1 MESENERAIERRLA
15 DLEHEVARLF
25 ALAEGRIDVVPS
37 DAPDPSGAPG
47 SSDVPGSSE
56 LADVPDVQG
65 AGAVPDAADTPAG
78 ADDPLWF
85 VNELGRRVP
94 GAVMMAGAVDTAAG
108 PVRWQYG
115 LMADALL
122 SQDWS
127 DLARPL
133 EALGHPARIELVRQV
148 LRGAHT
154 TAELLQLEHLASS
167 GQLYHHLRQLVA
179 AGWLVS
185 PRRGYYEVPAARV
198 VPLLVLTMIASS

>member
-1 MESENERAIERRLA
+1 MEPDTASAIERRLT
-15 DLEHEVARLF
+15 DLENEVARLS
-25 ALAEGRIDVVPS
+25 ALAEPAAAPS
-37 DAPDPSGAPG
+37 AGAADEGAAERDIEHANADAPDA
-47 SSDVPGSSE
+47 
-56 LADVPDVQG
+56 
-65 AGAVPDAADTPAG
+65 DAAPAG
-78 ADDPLWF
+78 SDDPLWF
-85 VNELGRRVP
+85 VNELGRRAP

-115 LMADALL
+115 LMADGLL
-122 SQDWS
+122 SEDWS

-148 LRGAHT
+148 MRGAHT

-167 GQLYHHLRQLVA
+167 GQLYHHLRQLVS

-185 PRRGYYEVPAARV
+185 PRRGHYEVPAARV

>member
-1 MESENERAIERRLA
+1 MEPDTASAIERRLT
-15 DLEHEVARLF
+15 DLENEVARLS
-25 ALAEGRIDVVPS
+25 ALAEPAADPS
-37 DAPDPSGAPG
+37 AGAADEGAAERVIEHANADAPDA
-47 SSDVPGSSE
+47 
-56 LADVPDVQG
+56 
-65 AGAVPDAADTPAG
+65 DAAAAG
-78 ADDPLWF
+78 SDDPLWF
-85 VNELGRRVP
+85 VNELGRRAP

-115 LMADALL
+115 LMADGLL
-122 SQDWS
+122 SEDWS

-148 LRGAHT
+148 MRGAHT

-167 GQLYHHLRQLVA
+167 GQLYHHLRQLVS

>member
-1 MESENERAIERRLA
+1 MEPDTASAIERRLTE
-15 DLEHEVARLF
+15 LEQEVARLST
-25 ALAEGRIDVVPS
+25 LADAAAHAADERAAAFDIESADAGANPDAASAGPGDPAAAGS
-37 DAPDPSGAPG
+37 DAP
-47 SSDVPGSSE
+47 
-56 LADVPDVQG
+56 
-65 AGAVPDAADTPAG
+65 AAT
-78 ADDPLWF
+78 DDPLWF
-85 VNELGRRVP
+85 VNELGRRAP

-115 LMADALL
+115 LMADGLL
-122 SQDWS
+122 SEGWS

-148 LRGAHT
+148 MRGAHT

-167 GQLYHHLRQLVA
+167 GQLYHHLRQLVT

-198 VPLLVLTMIASS
+198 VPLLVLTMIAST

>member
-1 MESENERAIERRLA
+1 MEPDTASAIERRLTE
-15 DLEHEVARLF
+15 LEQEVARL
-25 ALAEGRIDVVPS
+25 S
-37 DAPDPSGAPG
+37 T
-47 SSDVPGSSE
+47 
-56 LADVPDVQG
+56 LADAAAHAADERAAAFDIESAD
-65 AGAVPDAADTPAG
+65 AGANPDAASAGPGGPPAAG
-78 ADDPLWF
+78 PDAPAATDDPLWF
-85 VNELGRRVP
+85 VNELGRRAP

-115 LMADALL
+115 LMADGLL
-122 SQDWS
+122 SEDWS
-127 DLARPL
+127 DLAHPL

-148 LRGAHT
+148 MRGAHT

-167 GQLYHHLRQLVA
+167 GQLYHHLRQLVT

>member
-1 MESENERAIERRLA
+1 MEPDTASAIERRLTELEQEVVRLSTLA
-15 DLEHEVARLF
+15 DAAAHAADERAAAFDIESAD
-25 ALAEGRIDVVPS
+25 AGANPDAASAGPGDPAAAGS
-37 DAPDPSGAPG
+37 DAP
-47 SSDVPGSSE
+47 
-56 LADVPDVQG
+56 
-65 AGAVPDAADTPAG
+65 AAT
-78 ADDPLWF
+78 DDPLWF
-85 VNELGRRVP
+85 VNELGRRAP

-115 LMADALL
+115 LMADGLL
-122 SQDWS
+122 SEDWS
-127 DLARPL
+127 DLAHPL

-148 LRGAHT
+148 MRGAHT

-167 GQLYHHLRQLVA
+167 GQLYHHLRQLVT

>member
-1 MESENERAIERRLA
+1 MEPDTASAIERRLT
-15 DLEHEVARLF
+15 DLENEVARLS
-25 ALAEGRIDVVPS
+25 ALAEPAAGHNADAAGEAAAESAIEHANLH
-37 DAPDPSGAPG
+37 APD
-47 SSDVPGSSE
+47 
-56 LADVPDVQG
+56 
-65 AGAVPDAADTPAG
+65 AGAAPVG
-78 ADDPLWF
+78 FDDPLWF
-85 VNELGRRVP
+85 VNELGRRAP
-94 GAVMMAGAVDTAAG
+94 GAVMMAGAVDTPAG

-115 LMADALL
+115 LMADGLL
-122 SQDWS
+122 SADWS

-148 LRGAHT
+148 MRGAHT

-167 GQLYHHLRQLVA
+167 GQLYHHLRQLVS

>member
-1 MESENERAIERRLA
+1 MEPDDQSTIERRLA
-15 DLEHEVARLF
+15 DLEHEVSRLS
-25 ALAEGRIDVVPS
+25 ALAAHPAAPADGAEPEAT
-37 DAPDPSGAPG
+37 DAGT
-47 SSDVPGSSE
+47 E
-56 LADVPDVQG
+56 
-65 AGAVPDAADTPAG
+65 PAG

-85 VNELGRRVP
+85 VNELGRRAP
-94 GAVMMAGAVDTAAG
+94 GAVMMAGAVETQSG

-115 LMADALL
+115 LHAEGLL
-122 SQDWS
+122 AHDWS

-148 LRGAHT
+148 MRGAHT

-167 GQLYHHLRQLVA
+167 GQLYHHLRQLVS

-185 PRRGYYEVPAARV
+185 PRRGHYEVPAARV

>member
-1 MESENERAIERRLA
+1 MEPDTASAIERRLT
-15 DLEHEVARLF
+15 DLENEVARLS
-25 ALAEGRIDVVPS
+25 ALAEPAADRSAETAATAAAAAAAAAAATEHPASGAQDAESAGS
-37 DAPDPSGAPG
+37 DAP
-47 SSDVPGSSE
+47 
-56 LADVPDVQG
+56 
-65 AGAVPDAADTPAG
+65 AA

-85 VNELGRRVP
+85 VNELGRRAP

-122 SQDWS
+122 SEEWS

-148 LRGAHT
+148 MRGAHT
-154 TAELLQLEHLASS
+154 TAELMQLEHLASS
-167 GQLYHHLRQLVA
+167 GQLYHHLRQLVS

-185 PRRGYYEVPAARV
+185 PRRGHYEVPAARV

>member
-1 MESENERAIERRLA
+1 MEPDDQSTIERRLA
-15 DLEHEVARLF
+15 DLEHEVARLS
-25 ALAEGRIDVVPS
+25 ALAAHPAASSDGAEPGAELQAS
-37 DAPDPSGAPG
+37 DAAPG
-47 SSDVPGSSE
+47 
-56 LADVPDVQG
+56 
-65 AGAVPDAADTPAG
+65 PAG

-85 VNELGRRVP
+85 VNELGRRAP
-94 GAVMMAGAVDTAAG
+94 GVVMMAGAVETQAG

-115 LMADALL
+115 LHAEGLL
-122 SQDWS
+122 AHDWS

-148 LRGAHT
+148 MRGAHT

-167 GQLYHHLRQLVA
+167 GQLYHHLRQLVS

>member
-15 DLEHEVARLF
+15 DLEHEVARLS
-25 ALAEGRIDVVPS
+25 ALAEGRIDIV
-37 DAPDPSGAPG
+37 

-56 LADVPDVQG
+56 PAAAP
-65 AGAVPDAADTPAG
+65 AAPDADAAPNPADAPAG
-78 ADDPLWF
+78 TDDPLWF
-85 VNELGRRVP
+85 VNELSRRVP
-94 GAVMMAGAVDTAAG
+94 GAVMMAGALDTVSG

-115 LMADALL
+115 LMADGLL

-167 GQLYHHLRQLVA
+167 GQLYHHLRQLVT

-185 PRRGYYEVPAARV
+185 PRRGYYEVPVARV

>member
-1 MESENERAIERRLA
+1 MEPDTASAIERRLTELEQEVVRLSTLA
-15 DLEHEVARLF
+15 DAAAHAADERAAAFDIESAD
-25 ALAEGRIDVVPS
+25 AGADPDAASAGPGDPAAAGS
-37 DAPDPSGAPG
+37 DAP
-47 SSDVPGSSE
+47 
-56 LADVPDVQG
+56 
-65 AGAVPDAADTPAG
+65 AAT
-78 ADDPLWF
+78 DDPLWF
-85 VNELGRRVP
+85 VNELGRRAP

-115 LMADALL
+115 LMADGLL
-122 SQDWS
+122 SEDWS
-127 DLARPL
+127 DLAHPL

-148 LRGAHT
+148 MRGAHT

-167 GQLYHHLRQLVA
+167 GQLYHHLRQLVT

>member
-1 MESENERAIERRLA
+1 MEDASESAIERRLTA
-15 DLEHEVARLF
+15 LEREVTRLS
-25 ALAEGRIDVVPS
+25 ALAEEREDAGALDVRAPVA
-37 DAPDPSGAPG
+37 APD
-47 SSDVPGSSE
+47 
-56 LADVPDVQG
+56 ADAD
-65 AGAVPDAADTPAG
+65 ADAEADAAADADAAPAG
-78 ADDPLWF
+78 SDDPLWF
-85 VNELGRRVP
+85 VNELGRRAP
-94 GAVMMAGAVDTAAG
+94 GAVMMAGAVEMPAG
-108 PVRWQYG
+108 PIRWQYG
-115 LMADALL
+115 LMADGLL

-148 LRGAHT
+148 MRGAHT

-167 GQLYHHLRQLVA
+167 GQLYHHLRQLVT

>member
-1 MESENERAIERRLA
+1 MEPDDQSTIERRLA
-15 DLEHEVARLF
+15 DLEHEVARLS
-25 ALAEGRIDVVPS
+25 ALAAHAS
-37 DAPDPSGAPG
+37 AP
-47 SSDVPGSSE
+47 
-56 LADVPDVQG
+56 ADGTESG
-65 AGAVPDAADTPAG
+65 AGAGAEPQAADAAPEPTG

-85 VNELGRRVP
+85 VNELGRRAP
-94 GAVMMAGAVDTAAG
+94 GAVMMAGAVETQAG

-115 LMADALL
+115 LHAEGLL
-122 SQDWS
+122 AHDWS

-133 EALGHPARIELVRQV
+133 EALGHPARIELVRLV
-148 LRGAHT
+148 MRGAHT

-167 GQLYHHLRQLVA
+167 GQLYHHLRQLVT